1 MSQLRSCT
9 FDPRTRSASGEFAL
23 YTVQF
28 LVGVLA
34 VVLVLLGKPEF
45 FGTEECIWF
54 LGATVLTAVV
64 VATVGVLSGYGEIG
78 FAAAT
83 VTIVGVSLA
92 AWLSAGY
99 ARFTVYFIPLIV
111 AELVGAIILARCP
124 GKLRQAGRGM
134 LVGLL
139 GVALSPAMMWIA
151 VIAAMA
157 DVSH

>member
-1 MSQLRSCT
+1 V
-9 FDPRTRSASGEFAL
+9 SGEFAL

-34 VVLVLLGKPEF
+34 VVLVLFGKPDY

-64 VATVGVLSGYGEIG
+64 AATIGVLSGYGEIG

-83 VTIVGVSLA
+83 VTIVVVSLA

-99 ARFTVYFIPLIV
+99 ARIAVYFIPLIV
-111 AELVGAIILARCP
+111 TELVAAIILAMCT

-139 GVALSPAMMWIA
+139 GVALSPAVMWIA
-151 VIAAMA
+151 AIAALA
-157 DVSH
+157 GVLD

>member
-1 MSQLRSCT
+1 MSRLWSRTS
-9 FDPRTRSASGEFAL
+9 DPRTWSVSGEFAL

-34 VVLVLLGKPEF
+34 VVMVLFGKSDY
-45 FGTEECIWF
+45 FGTAERIWF

-64 VATVGVLSGYGEIG
+64 AATIGVLSGYGEIG

-83 VTIVGVSLA
+83 VTIVVVSLA
-92 AWLSAGY
+92 AWLSVGY
-99 ARFTVYFIPLIV
+99 ARFAVYFIPLIV
-111 AELVGAIILARCP
+111 TELVVAIILAMCT

-139 GVALSPAMMWIA
+139 GVALSPAVMWIA
-151 VIAAMA
+151 AIAALA
-157 DVSH
+157 GVLD

>member
-1 MSQLRSCT
+1 MSRLWSCT
-9 FDPRTRSASGEFAL
+9 YDPRTWSLSGEFAL

-34 VVLVLLGKPEF
+34 VVLVLFVKPES
-45 FGTEECIWF
+45 FGTDECIWF

-64 VATVGVLSGYGEIG
+64 VATIGVLSGYGEIG

-83 VTIVGVSLA
+83 VTIVVVSLA
-92 AWLSAGY
+92 VWLSTGY
-99 ARFTVYFIPLIV
+99 ARFIVYFIPLIV
-111 AELVGAIILARCP
+111 AELVAAIILARCP

-139 GVALSPAMMWIA
+139 GVALSPAMVWIL

-157 DVSH
+157 EVSH